1 MNTFHLYACS
11 YGKNGF
17 MRGHAEPG
25 LLFQDE
31 GSFGKAL
38 ADKLNLN
45 SKNNSWV
52 GASNFLIFKLIMDD
66 INKSNVIKDT
76 DTLMIQWTHID
87 RAYGTTVHPLPYLMN
102 DPIVKTYYENFY
114 DDLQSFYQLVCF
126 NKYIKSKLKCKYYFS
141 FVDSF
146 KTFKKIDEILFNEL
160 INDSNFIQV
169 HEHMSVGEYIRF
181 LNDDNNLYY
190 YPWDM
195 NHFSPK
201 AHSIIAQNYYNC
213 ICNKQ

>member
-1 MNTFHLYACS
+1 MDTFHLYACS
-11 YGKNGF
+11 CGKNGY
-17 MRGHAEPG
+17 MLGHGKPG

-31 GSFGKAL
+31 GSFGKVL
-38 ADKLNLN
+38 AEKLNLQ

-52 GASNFLIFKLIMDD
+52 GACNFQIFKLVMED
-66 INKSNVIKDT
+66 INNNDTIKNT
-76 DTLMIQWTHID
+76 DTVMVQWTYID
-87 RAYGTTVHPLPYLMN
+87 RAYGTKVFPMPYLMN
-102 DPIVKTYYENFY
+102 DPLVRSYYENLH
-114 DDLQSFYQLVCF
+114 DDFQALYQLVCF
-126 NKYIKSKLKCKYYFS
+126 NNYIKSKLKCKYYFS

-169 HEHMSVGEYIRF
+169 HEHMSAGEYIRS